1 MHTPGTGTSFKPEEA
16 YAAAAERF
24 FELMKTFGMT
34 AGMTTDWKALA
45 APLAAQFERW
55 LQMSQGAVPWSG
67 AAAGGTP
74 GSLFGL
80 GVPGAA
86 AFGPLPVGPAAVQGA
101 EMPRTFELLGR
112 LGQLQGELA
121 KHWSE
126 IAATAAQRF
135 IAKLGT
141 SPMTPA
147 SPQQALKLYELWVSC
162 AEEAYAHTV
171 HRQDFARLQA
181 ELANTWAALI
191 AEQRQQTETLV
202 RSFGLPTRTEVDALY
217 TQLKELRRQLGELGR
232 EPRASQA
239 GATVMGSRDAR
250 QERQH
255 AGGKRSAAGARSAA
269 VKRSPAVKRGAAG
282 KRTVAPKRSTA
293 GKRSARTRAGRPRR

>member
-34 AGMTTDWKALA
+34 AGMTTDWKSLA

-55 LQMSQGAVPWSG
+55 LQMSQGPVPWSG

-135 IAKLGT
+135 IAKLGA

-171 HRQDFARLQA
+171 HKQDFARLQA
-181 ELANTWAALI
+181 ALANTSAALL
-191 AEQRQQTETLV
+191 AEQRQQAETLV

-217 TQLKELRRQLGELGR
+217 SQVKELRRQLGELGR
-232 EPRASQA
+232 EPRASEA
-239 GATVMGSRDAR
+239 GATVMSSRDAR
-250 QERQH
+250 QERQP
-255 AGGKRSAAGARSAA
+255 AAGKRSAAGMRSASG
-269 VKRSPAVKRGAAG
+269 KRAAAG
-282 KRTVAPKRSTA
+282 KRSAAPQRGTA
-293 GKRSARTRAGRPRR
+293 GKRSARTRARRSRR

>member
-86 AFGPLPVGPAAVQGA
+86 AFGPLPLGPAAVQGA

-141 SPMTPA
+141 APTAPA

-191 AEQRQQTETLV
+191 AEQRQQAETLV

-217 TQLKELRRQLGELGR
+217 TQVKELRRQLGDLGQD
-232 EPRASQA
+232 PRASQVR
-239 GATVMGSRDAR
+239 ATVMGSRDAE
-250 QERQH
+250 QERRH
-255 AGGKRSAAGARSAA
+255 AAGKRSAAGTRSAA
-269 VKRSPAVKRGAAG
+269 VRRGAAS
-282 KRTVAPKRSTA
+282 KRSVAPKRSTA
-293 GKRSARTRAGRPRR
+293 GKRSARTRAPRPRR

>member
-1 MHTPGTGTSFKPEEA
+1 MHTPGTGPSLKPEEA

-55 LQMSQGAVPWSG
+55 LQMSQGAVPWSA

-80 GVPGAA
+80 GVPGAG
-86 AFGPLPVGPAAVQGA
+86 AFGPLPVGPAAAQGG
-101 EMPRTFELLGR
+101 ELPRTFQLLGR

-141 SPMTPA
+141 SPTVPA

-181 ELANTWAALI
+181 ELANTSAALI
-191 AEQRQQTETLV
+191 AEQRQQAETLV

-232 EPRASQA
+232 EARAAQVSPA
-239 GATVMGSRDAR
+239 DMESRDDR
-250 QERQH
+250 QDKPP
-255 AGGKRSAAGARSAA
+255 AAGKRSAAGTHSAP
-269 VKRSPAVKRGAAG
+269 VERRAAG
-282 KRTVAPKRSTA
+282 KRSAAPQRSTP
-293 GKRSARTRAGRPRR
+293 GKRSARTRAPRPRR

>member
-67 AAAGGTP
+67 ASAGGTP

-86 AFGPLPVGPAAVQGA
+86 AFGPLPLGPAAVQGA

-112 LGQLQGELA
+112 VGQLQGELA

-141 SPMTPA
+141 SPTPPA

-191 AEQRQQTETLV
+191 AEQRQQAETLV

-217 TQLKELRRQLGELGR
+217 TQLKELRRQFGELGR
-232 EPRASQA
+232 EPRASQVS
-239 GATVMGSRDAR
+239 ATVMGSRDAR
-250 QERQH
+250 QERQP
-255 AGGKRSAAGARSAA
+255 AAGKRSAAGMRSA
-269 VKRSPAVKRGAAG
+269 VKRGAVKRGAAG
-282 KRTVAPKRSTA
+282 KRSTAPKRSTA
-293 GKRSARTRAGRPRR
+293 GKRGARTRAGRPRR

>member
-1 MHTPGTGTSFKPEEA
+1 MQTPGTGTSFKPEEA

-34 AGMTTDWKALA
+34 ASMTTDWNALA

-67 AAAGGTP
+67 ASAWGGAP

-101 EMPRTFELLGR
+101 GMPRTFELLGR

-135 IAKLGT
+135 IAKLGA
-141 SPMTPA
+141 SPTAPA

-162 AEEAYAHTV
+162 AEEVYAQTV

-181 ELANTWAALI
+181 ELANTSAALI
-191 AEQRQQTETLV
+191 AEQRQQAETLV

-232 EPRASQA
+232 EPRASEA
-239 GATVMGSRDAR
+239 GATVMASRDAG

-255 AGGKRSAAGARSAA
+255 AAGKRTAAGTRSAAG
-269 VKRSPAVKRGAAG
+269 KRNAG
-282 KRTVAPKRSTA
+282 PKRSTA
-293 GKRSARTRAGRPRR
+293 GKRRTQTRARRPRR

>member
-1 MHTPGTGTSFKPEEA
+1 MQTPGTGTSFKPEEA

-55 LQMSQGAVPWSG
+55 LQMSQGHVPWSG
-67 AAAGGTP
+67 ASAWGAAP
-74 GSLFGL
+74 GSLFGF

-86 AFGPLPVGPAAVQGA
+86 TFGPMPVGPAAVQGA

-121 KHWSE
+121 KHWGA

-135 IAKLGT
+135 IAKLGA
-141 SPMTPA
+141 SPATPA

-162 AEEAYAHTV
+162 AEEAYAQTV

-181 ELANTWAALI
+181 ELANTSAALI
-191 AEQRQQTETLV
+191 AEQRQQVETLV

-217 TQLKELRRQLGELGR
+217 TQLKELRREL
-232 EPRASQA
+232 A
-239 GATVMGSRDAR
+239 SRDAG
-250 QERQH
+250 QETQN
-255 AGGKRSAAGARSAA
+255 AASQRSAAGTRSTAS
-269 VKRSPAVKRGAAG
+269 KR
-282 KRTVAPKRSTA
+282 RTTGKRSTA
-293 GKRSARTRAGRPRR
+293 GKRSAQTRARRPRR

>member
-1 MHTPGTGTSFKPEEA
+1 MQTPGTGTSFKPEEA

-34 AGMTTDWKALA
+34 AGMTTDWKAVA

-67 AAAGGTP
+67 IAAGGTP

-101 EMPRTFELLGR
+101 EMPRTFELLSR
-112 LGQLQGELA
+112 LGQLQAELA

-126 IAATAAQRF
+126 GATTAAQRF
-135 IAKLGT
+135 IGRRATL
-141 SPMTPA
+141 PAAPA

-181 ELANTWAALI
+181 ELANTSAALI
-191 AEQRQQTETLV
+191 AEQRQQAETLV
-202 RSFGLPTRTEVDALY
+202 RSFGLPTRTEIDALY
-217 TQLKELRRQLGELGR
+217 TQLKELRRQLGDFGR
-232 EPRASQA
+232 QSRASEA
-239 GATVMGSRDAR
+239 GGTVRASRDAG
-250 QERQH
+250 QERQP
-255 AGGKRSAAGARSAA
+255 AADKRSAAATGS
-269 VKRSPAVKRGAAG
+269 AAG
-282 KRTVAPKRSTA
+282 KHKPAS
-293 GKRSARTRAGRPRR
+293 

>member
-34 AGMTTDWKALA
+34 AGMTTDWKSLA

-55 LQMSQGAVPWSG
+55 LQMSQGPVPWSG

-74 GSLFGL
+74 GSPFGL

-135 IAKLGT
+135 IAKLGA

-171 HRQDFARLQA
+171 HKQDFARLQA
-181 ELANTWAALI
+181 ELANTSAALL
-191 AEQRQQTETLV
+191 AEQRQQAETWV

-217 TQLKELRRQLGELGR
+217 SQVKELRRQLGELGR
-232 EPRASQA
+232 EPRASEA
-239 GATVMGSRDAR
+239 GATFMSSRDAR
-250 QERQH
+250 QERQP
-255 AGGKRSAAGARSAA
+255 AAGKRSAAGKHS
-269 VKRSPAVKRGAAG
+269 AAG
-282 KRTVAPKRSTA
+282 KRAAASKRSAAPQRGTA
-293 GKRSARTRAGRPRR
+293 GKRSARTRARRPRR

>member
-1 MHTPGTGTSFKPEEA
+1 MHTPGTGPSFKPEEA

-55 LQMSQGAVPWSG
+55 LQMSQGAVPWSA
-67 AAAGGTP
+67 AAAGGAP

-80 GVPGAA
+80 GVPGAG
-86 AFGPLPVGPAAVQGA
+86 AFGPLPVGPAAAQGA

-141 SPMTPA
+141 SPTVPA

-181 ELANTWAALI
+181 ELANTSAALI
-191 AEQRQQTETLV
+191 AEQRQQAETLV

-232 EPRASQA
+232 EARVAQVSPAD
-239 GATVMGSRDAR
+239 TESRDDR
-250 QERQH
+250 QDKPP
-255 AGGKRSAAGARSAA
+255 AAGKRSAAGTRSAPVTRRTAGKRSAA
-269 VKRSPAVKRGAAG
+269 PQRR
-282 KRTVAPKRSTA
+282 TA
-293 GKRSARTRAGRPRR
+293 GKRSARTRAPRPRR